1 MENIFKINITYI
13 LCSIIVACN
22 TTYTLKPAGYCKID
36 FPKHQYQVFNKAGYP
51 YTFQYPVYANIV
63 QDSSF
68 FNDKPDNPWW
78 INIDF
83 PIFNA
88 RIYISY
94 KPIGKNRFA
103 KLLADAYKM
112 TFKQS
117 YKATAIEDSVFR
129 TANGISGTF
138 FHVRGN
144 AATAY
149 QFFITDSTKHFLRGA
164 LYFNTTPN
172 EDSLSIVNDFL
183 LQDLK
188 HLTNTFTWG
197 K

>member
-1 MENIFKINITYI
+1 MHVF
-13 LCSIIVACN
+13 CSIIIACN
-22 TTYTLKPAGYCKID
+22 TSYTPKPTGYFKID
-36 FPKHQYQVFNKAGYP
+36 LPKHTYQTFNKANYP
-51 YTFQYPVYANIV
+51 YTFQYPIYANIV

-68 FNDKPDNPWW
+68 FNEKPDNPWW

-83 PIFNA
+83 PTFNA

-94 KPIGKNRFA
+94 KSIKKNSFE

-117 YKATAIEDSVFR
+117 YKATAIEDSVFY
-129 TANGISGTF
+129 TANGLSGTL
-138 FHVRGN
+138 FHVKGN

-149 QFFITDSTKHFLRGA
+149 QFFITDSIKHFLRGA
-164 LYFNTTPN
+164 LYFNTAPN

-188 HLTNTFTWG
+188 YLTNTFTWI